1 MILFTSL
8 SKIFLLGGVWQMI
21 SISVFLVALFFAA
34 WKAPGWVKEI
44 GIGALV
50 TSLLFVLIAWINATS
65 AIIECNGNISPIL
78 LWNGARYAAI
88 NILYGLIVYF
98 VSLVIR
104 VIEKPRI

>member
-21 SISVFLVALFFAA
+21 SISVLLVTLFFAA

-50 TSLLFVLIAWINATS
+50 ISLLFVLIAWINATG
-65 AIIECNGNISPIL
+65 AIIECNGNISPTIL
-78 LWNGARYAAI
+78 WQGARHAAI
-88 NILYGLIVYF
+88 NISYGLIVYS